1 MLDRLTGRIL
11 HIDFGD
17 CFEVAMTREKFPE
30 KIPFRLTRML
40 TNAMEVHTITSSHTI
55 TPHYMHILIPSPH
68 TSSSTTLCSH
78 THPLTTHLILYHAL
92 LPHSS
97 PHHTPHPLP
106 RSALTLIPSPHTSSS
121 TTLCSHTHPLTTHL
135 ILYHALLPLI
145 STPHTPHTHA
155 HNPSPPH
162 PLPRSA
168 LTLIPT
174 PHTPHTHAHDP
185 SPHPPHTH
193 TSLLL
198 NVHPCNGTY
207 TSFHPSSSHIGD
219 WD

>member
-1 MLDRLTGRIL
+1 
-11 HIDFGD
+11 
-17 CFEVAMTREKFPE
+17 MTREKFPE

-40 TNAMEVHTITSSHTI
+40 TNAMEVHTITSSRTI

-106 RSALTLIPSPHTSSS
+106 RSAPTLIPSPRTSSS
-121 TTLCSHTHPLTTHL
+121 TTLCSHTHPHTTHSSHTCTQSLTTSS
-135 ILYHALLPLI
+135 
-145 STPHTPHTHA
+145 STTFCSHTHLHA
-155 HNPSPPH
+155 THSSHTCTRSLTTSPS
-162 PLPRSA
+162 
-168 LTLIPT
+168 
-174 PHTPHTHAHDP
+174 
-185 SPHPPHTH
+185 H

-198 NVHPCNGTY
+198 NVHPCNCTY